1 MKKLLSLLLLNSLWL
16 CSQHLLIPMDAAQ
29 RDHLRAYGVAWAGVG
44 NGLQVEWL
52 LNYRGGSFLLP
63 ADRNIQT
70 LAARRGVSLES
81 VSNAALDEIYT
92 AIANENMD
100 RIQLEKAPKIAVYT
114 PNSKQP
120 WDDAVTLVLTYAD
133 IPYDKVYDAEVL
145 AGELEQYDWLHLH
158 HEDFT
163 GQMGKF
169 FGSYRNAAWYQE
181 NWMQQQQ
188 MAGRLGYATVPAL
201 KRAVALAIRAYVA
214 EGGFL
219 FAMCSATDALDI
231 ALAGAKVD
239 IVATPF
245 DGTPPDPGVNDKL
258 DYSATLA
265 FTDFT
270 LITDPL
276 IYEYS
281 DIDTPPSNRPRLRGA
296 EADFFTLFNF
306 SAKWD
311 PIPTMLTQNHSPVVR
326 GFMGQTTMF
335 RRDRLKASVTILG
348 EIEDTEQIKY
358 IHGKYGKGLFTYY
371 GGHDPEDYTH
381 AVGDPPT
388 QLDLHR
394 NSPGYRLILNNILFP
409 AAKKKKRKT

>member
-70 LAARRGVSLES
+70 LATRRGVSLES
-81 VSNAALDEIYT
+81 VSNTALDEIYT

-145 AGELEQYDWLHLH
+145 AGELDQYDWLHLH

-169 FGSYRNAAWYQE
+169 SAA
-181 NWMQQQQ
+181 
-188 MAGRLGYATVPAL
+188 
-201 KRAVALAIRAYVA
+201 I
-214 EGGFL
+214 
-219 FAMCSATDALDI
+219 AM
-231 ALAGAKVD
+231 
-239 IVATPF
+239 
-245 DGTPPDPGVNDKL
+245 PPG
-258 DYSATLA
+258 
-265 FTDFT
+265 
-270 LITDPL
+270 I
-276 IYEYS
+276 
-281 DIDTPPSNRPRLRGA
+281 
-296 EADFFTLFNF
+296 
-306 SAKWD
+306 
-311 PIPTMLTQNHSPVVR
+311 
-326 GFMGQTTMF
+326 
-335 RRDRLKASVTILG
+335 
-348 EIEDTEQIKY
+348 
-358 IHGKYGKGLFTYY
+358 
-371 GGHDPEDYTH
+371 
-381 AVGDPPT
+381 
-388 QLDLHR
+388 
-394 NSPGYRLILNNILFP
+394 
-409 AAKKKKRKT
+409 RKTGCNSNKWPAVWAMLPFRL